1 MGDAIYVKD
10 ATCALMLLVEQKKEG
25 QIVAALSLV
34 I

>member
-10 ATCALMLLVEQKKEG
+10 ATCALMLLVEKKEG